1 MRRLPM
7 RSIGEALRL
16 RAAGLSTRKIAASLN
31 VGQSTV
37 SECLKRADGAGL
49 TWPLPEGVT
58 DADLERQLYQP
69 QGGETR
75 RGLAPPD
82 WPAVH
87 RALRHKN
94 VTLSLVWEEYRAVH
108 PDDGYG
114 YSRFC
119 ELYRRWEGRLSPTMR
134 QHHVAG
140 EKAFVDYAGDTLGV
154 VDPKTGEVREAQLFV
169 AVLGASSYTYAEA
182 SWTQQ
187 LPDWIASHVRAF
199 EFFGGV
205 AGQVV
210 SDSEA

>member
-1 MRRLPM
+1 MKRCGCVRPGYRRA
-7 RSIGEALRL
+7 RSRL
-16 RAAGLSTRKIAASLN
+16 ASLN

-58 DADLERQLYQP
+58 DTDLERQLYQP

-87 RALRHKN
+87 RALRRKN

-134 QHHVAG
+134 Q
-140 EKAFVDYAGDTLGV
+140 
-154 VDPKTGEVREAQLFV
+154 PSTGRRLRSNRREGPHRWRQGIRGLCRGHA
-169 AVLGASSYTYAEA
+169 
-182 SWTQQ
+182 
-187 LPDWIASHVRAF
+187 RRR
-199 EFFGGV
+199 
-205 AGQVV
+205 
-210 SDSEA
+210 